1 MKTGMTF
8 LLLLSLA
15 IGAPAWAEAERERT
29 ELAGLVK
36 EIDFLLQRVD
46 EIQSQESNPT
56 GRLRFQYPD
65 LRRDL
70 ERMREGISDYI
81 EADLQ
86 IGRTFT
92 PLSGS
97 YR

>member
-1 MKTGMTF
+1 MKHWMT
-8 LLLLSLA
+8 LLLVIGLA
-15 IGAPAWAEAERERT
+15 AGKPAWAEPEWERS

-36 EIDFLLQRVD
+36 EIDFLLQRV
-46 EIQSQESNPT
+46 EAIQT
-56 GRLRFQYPD
+56 RMADHAGRLRFQYPD

-70 ERMREGISDYI
+70 ERMREGIADYI

-86 IGRTFT
+86 VGRTFT
-92 PLSGS
+92 PLHGR

>member
-15 IGAPAWAEAERERT
+15 IGAPAWAEAERERF

-46 EIQSQESNPT
+46 EIQSQAPNPA

-70 ERMREGISDYI
+70 QRMREGISDYI
-81 EADLQ
+81 GADLQ

-92 PLSGS
+92 PLRGS

>member
-1 MKTGMTF
+1 
-8 LLLLSLA
+8 
-15 IGAPAWAEAERERT
+15 
-29 ELAGLVK
+29 
-36 EIDFLLQRVD
+36 VD

>member
-1 MKTGMTF
+1 MTF
-8 LLLLSLA
+8 LLVLGLA
-15 IGAPAWAEAERERT
+15 AGKPAWAEVELERS

-36 EIDFLLQRVD
+36 EIDFLLQRVE
-46 EIQSQESNPT
+46 EIQTTVSDRS

-70 ERMREGISDYI
+70 ELMREGISDYI
-81 EADLQ
+81 EADLRV
-86 IGRTFT
+86 GRTFT
-92 PLSGS
+92 PLQGR

>member
-1 MKTGMTF
+1 MKHWMTF
-8 LLLLSLA
+8 LLVLGLA
-15 IGAPAWAEAERERT
+15 AGQPAWAEPEQERF

-36 EIDFLLQRVD
+36 EIDFLLQWVE
-46 EIQSQESNPT
+46 EIQTRVADRS

-65 LRRDL
+65 LHRDL
-70 ERMREGISDYI
+70 ELMREGISDYI
-81 EADLQ
+81 KADLQ
-86 IGRTFT
+86 VGRTFT

>member
-1 MKTGMTF
+1 MKHWMTG
-8 LLLLSLA
+8 LLVLGLA
-15 IGAPAWAEAERERT
+15 AGTPAWAEPELERA

-46 EIQSQESNPT
+46 EIQANEADRT
-56 GRLRFQYPD
+56 ARLRFQYPD

-70 ERMREGISDYI
+70 QRMREGIADYI

-86 IGRTFT
+86 VGRTFT
-92 PLSGS
+92 PISGS